1 MIVGLS
7 MFFKVIEVV
16 VCCAFE
22 IHTDMNICEV
32 FAPVWYPPLEVPWET
47 IN

>member
-1 MIVGLS
+1 MNYKRTDIN
-7 MFFKVIEVV
+7 INY
-16 VCCAFE
+16 AFE

>member
-1 MIVGLS
+1 

-22 IHTDMNICEV
+22 IHTDIEICEV
-32 FAPVWYPPLEVPWET
+32 FAPALGAPLEVPWET